1 MEDKK
6 ILLNE
11 IKELWNTKNIDNFD
25 ISPELLDYL
34 ELNDLKKLKAKILE
48 SKNKLSKDQKEW
60 LSKFRKIVKEQMLF

>member
-60 LSKFRKIVKEQMLF
+60 LSKFRKNS